1 MLHVWKNVTYVKYGK
16 KGLQMLHLRK
26 ATFMKNKKLMCVK
39 NEKQL
44 LMLLYDLYVYTYLIT
59 FIYLYILYIL

>member
-1 MLHVWKNVTYVKYGK
+1 
-16 KGLQMLHLRK
+16 
-26 ATFMKNKKLMCVK
+26 MKNKKLMCVK